1 MNEEDEDKQVENED
15 ELGDNELLEDE
26 DFDLVEI
33 VLISTQEWTPWKV
46 RTHGDTGR
54 FWIILN
60 RKKYD

>member
-33 VLISTQEWTPWKV
+33 VLISTQE
-46 RTHGDTGR
+46 
-54 FWIILN
+54 
-60 RKKYD
+60 

>member
-26 DFDLVEI
+26 DFDLVET

-46 RTHGDTGR
+46 RTHGSTGR